1 MSDSPFFWQPPIIG
15 ALAIQA
21 GINALLMQKTIA
33 GKQKS
38 DKTLVTEADTQT
50 EHFLTHSL
58 QLLHPRALVLGEE
71 TWESL
76 AKNAITENLK
86 TDMFILDPIDGTAM
100 YAAGLAG
107 WGVSIGF
114 ATEGKLTHGAVFLP
128 GSGELYIT
136 TDVTAAYLRLPMDR
150 MGIPIIPA
158 HGESLPDYVASRLAP
173 LEVRHEQ
180 PVKLVSV
187 TQYVAKSR
195 SFPTPYVVLSTG
207 SFVVSMLNL
216 AQGSFS
222 ACVAKAKIWDMAGA
236 WPVARKLGVK
246 AMMVPSEK
254 PFDGPIQKGPWVW
267 DSQHKSFLGL
277 EEHVLFY
284 RDPELAQTCLKVIQ
298 SWEDE

>member
-1 MSDSPFFWQPPIIG
+1 MAKSEFLWQPPVLG

-21 GINALLMQKTIA
+21 GVNALLMQKTIS
-33 GKQKS
+33 GTKKS
-38 DKTLVTEADTQT
+38 DNTLVTEADTQT
-50 EHFLTHSL
+50 EHFLTQAL
-58 QLLHPRALVLGEE
+58 LKLHPNAIVLGEE

-76 AKNAITENLK
+76 AEHAITNNLK
-86 TDMFILDPIDGTAM
+86 EDMFILDPIDGTAM
-100 YAAGLAG
+100 YAAGLSG
-107 WGVSIGF
+107 WGVSIGY
-114 ATEGKLTHGAVFLP
+114 ASEGMLTHGAVFLP

-173 LEVRHEQ
+173 LQVRHEQ
-180 PVKLVSV
+180 PVKLVSI
-187 TQYVAKSR
+187 TQHVAKVR

-246 AMMVPSEK
+246 ALMVPSEK
-254 PFDGPIQKGPWVW
+254 PFDGPITKGPWVW
-267 DSQHKSFLGL
+267 DSTSDSFLGL

-284 RDPELAQTCLKVIQ
+284 RDPQLADACLKVIKQ
-298 SWEDE
+298 WDN